1 LLEERLE
8 PLLRALLEE
17 RVVDRVA
24 VPLLRVRVVDRV
36 AVPLLRVRVV
46 DRVAVPLLRVRV
58 VDRVAVPLLRVRVLE
73 PAARL
78 VFVVRPGVSAPRVD
92 RVSERLPAEDE
103 PERVDTTPRS
113 PNPAVDPLPVST
125 PRVPSNEEPPLSRPP
140 RVPVDVDVS
149 ALRDRLDPRGP

>member
-1 LLEERLE
+1 MLEERLEPLLRALLEERLE

-17 RVVDRVA
+17 
-24 VPLLRVRVVDRV
+24 
-36 AVPLLRVRVV
+36 RVV